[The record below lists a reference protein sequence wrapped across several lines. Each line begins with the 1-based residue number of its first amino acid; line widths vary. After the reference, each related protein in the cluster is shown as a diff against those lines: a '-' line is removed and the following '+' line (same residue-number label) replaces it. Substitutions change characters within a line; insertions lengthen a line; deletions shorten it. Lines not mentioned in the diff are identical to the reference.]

1 MGKALMIGFTN
12 LMKNRREVPI
22 ACENVSVF
30 CGYILQDASIIA
42 VTKLLNCPF
51 IVENKRLY

>member
-1 MGKALMIGFTN
+1 MIGFTN
-12 LMKNRREVPI
+12 FMKNRREVPI